1 MFPKIRWR
9 IAISYLILVTIVMTG
24 LAAYLSRPGCLSS
37 SGCVRQA
44 VSSAAILLFFTTA
57 ILAFPVAA
65 RTTRPVRQ
73 LTQVIRRIA
82 AGEWQAR
89 VLPQTRDEMGE
100 LTLAFNDM
108 VDQLR
113 AQHTTLLAENAQ
125 FNTVL
130 NTMADGVLIT
140 DSQGYVRLI
149 NPASAKL
156 FAFTEKSALGRS
168 FSEVVRHHQLI
179 DLWQRC
185 QAEGQEVTAAVEVGR
200 DLFLQ
205 AIVTPFDKKG
215 AQGHLVILQDL
226 TTVRHL
232 QTVRRDFISNISHE
246 LRTPLAS
253 LRVIVETLQDGAWDD
268 PETAV
273 RFMERAADEIDL
285 LTQMVA
291 ELLELSRIESG
302 QVPLRLQATA
312 VSDLLLKPLDR
323 LQPQAKR
330 AHLDL
335 ILDLPAA
342 LPKVLADPE
351 RVHQIVT
358 NLLHNAIKFTPDD
371 GKITLQAYKNE
382 GEEDAVVIAIHDT
395 GIGIPKEDLGR
406 IFERFYKSDR
416 ARTRG
421 RSGTGLGLAISRHM
435 VELHNGRIW
444 VKSKENKGSS
454 FYFSLP
460 TVTLGDP

>member
-1 MFPKIRWR
+1 MFPQIRWR
-9 IAISYLILVTIVMTG
+9 IAISYLILITVVMTG
-24 LAAYLSRPGCLSS
+24 LAAYLSQAGCLGD
-37 SGCVRQA
+37 SGCVRRA
-44 VSSAAILLFFTTA
+44 VSGAAILLLFATVA
-57 ILAFPVAA
+57 LAFPVAA

-73 LTQVIRRIA
+73 LAQVARRIA
-82 AGEWQAR
+82 TGDWQAR

-100 LTLAFNDM
+100 LTLAFNNM
-108 VDQLR
+108 VEQLHK
-113 AQHTTLLAENAQ
+113 QHAALQAENAQ
-125 FNTVL
+125 FSTVL

-140 DSQGYVRLI
+140 DSQGNVSLI

-156 FAFTEKSALGRS
+156 FGLKEKSAMGRS
-168 FSEVVRHHQLI
+168 FAEVVRHHQLI

-185 QAEGQEVTAAVEVGR
+185 QEERKEVTAAMEIGR

-205 AIVTPFDKKG
+205 AIVTPFDKQG
-215 AQGHLVILQDL
+215 VQGHLVILQDL

-232 QTVRRDFISNISHE
+232 QVVRRDFVSNISHE

-253 LRVIVETLQDGAWDD
+253 LRVITETLQDGAYDD

-273 RFMERAADEIDL
+273 RFLNRAAAEIDV
-285 LTQMVA
+285 LTQMVE
-291 ELLELSRIESG
+291 ELMELSRIESG
-302 QVPLRLQATA
+302 QVPLHLKGTA
-312 VSDLLLKPLDR
+312 VSDLLLKPMDR
-323 LQPQAKR
+323 LQPQAER
-330 AHLDL
+330 AQVQL

-351 RVHQIVT
+351 RVQQIVT
-358 NLLHNAIKFTPDD
+358 NLLHNAIKFTPEG
-371 GKITLQAYKNE
+371 GKITLQAYQEAANQDE
-382 GEEDAVVIAIHDT
+382 VVIAVHDT

-421 RSGTGLGLAISRHM
+421 LGGTGLGLAISRHI

-444 VKSKENKGSS
+444 AKSKENKGST
-454 FYFSLP
+454 FYFTLP
-460 TVTLGDP
+460 LISPADP